1 MIDFSILSDGVKQ
14 IQVWKPRKKDAGFL
28 LHPKGSRKNSVVR
41 LPKNFIKSQ
50 VPGSETKFIAVKK
63 QVSIVFRHV
72 MFCVSQAGTS
82 LRI

>member
-1 MIDFSILSDGVKQ
+1 MWDLIRNPKDRFSRVAAQ
-14 IQVWKPRKKDAGFL
+14 
-28 LHPKGSRKNSVVR
+28 GSRKNSVVR

-63 QVSIVFRHV
+63 QVSIVLRHV